1 VDAVHDGE
9 SQGMRPL
16 GLLAEGATT
25 AVSRGIAVT
34 GETMGLWQELLG
46 IAVGSS
52 DIAPAK
58 GDRRFADPAWL
69 QNPAFHR
76 LGQSYLV
83 FSATLGRLVDAF
95 DSDPANWRQAEKARF
110 AVNLLVSSLARL
122 VNPPGNPN
130 ASYFAGGKPGADPD
144 AWLGTAEKRT
154 GTWQGWADWGI
165 GHSGSQR
172 PAPEQPGSAQYPPLD
187 PAPGRYVTDGGPR

>member
-1 VDAVHDGE
+1 MSAHPRSDGSAGTAVGTAAPADPDRGVDAVHDGE

-16 GLLAEGATT
+16 GPLAEGATT

-76 LGQSYLV
+76 LGQSYLA

-95 DSDPANWRQAEKARF
+95 DSDPANWRQAEKRA
-110 AVNLLVSSLARL
+110 
-122 VNPPGNPN
+122 
-130 ASYFAGGKPGADPD
+130 
-144 AWLGTAEKRT
+144 
-154 GTWQGWADWGI
+154 GTWWQEWGT
-165 GHSGSQR
+165 GASGIRAASVLPRSSRAARSTRRWIR
-172 PAPEQPGSAQYPPLD
+172 PQA
-187 PAPGRYVTDGGPR
+187 VM

>member
-1 VDAVHDGE
+1 
-9 SQGMRPL
+9 MRPL
-16 GLLAEGATT
+16 GILAEGAMT
-25 AVSRGIAVT
+25 AVTQGMAITR
-34 GETMGLWQELLG
+34 ETMDLWRVLMR

-52 DIAPAK
+52 DITPAK
-58 GDRRFADPAWL
+58 GDRRFADPAWS

-76 LGQSYLV
+76 LSQSYLA
-83 FSATLGRLVDAF
+83 FSASLGRLVDAL
-95 DSDPANWRQAEKARF
+95 DSDPANWRQAEKARL

-154 GTWQGWADWGI
+154 GTWGRVGRTGASGI
-165 GHSGSQR
+165 RAASVLPRSSRAARSTRRWIR
-172 PAPEQPGSAQYPPLD
+172 PQA
-187 PAPGRYVTDGGPR
+187 VM